1 MPLLTM
7 NLTRQSQLVYNQIQQ
22 TQTQTQAQI
31 QTQSQSQS
39 LFRLGSSTN
48 RNMIPL
54 LITGNK
60 SCKTCGGK

>member
-7 NLTRQSQLVYNQIQQ
+7 NLTRQSQLVYNQTQQTQQ
-22 TQTQTQAQI
+22 TQTLT
-31 QTQSQSQS
+31 QSQS
-39 LFRLGSSTN
+39 LFTLGSLVN

>member
-22 TQTQTQAQI
+22 TQTQAQ
-31 QTQSQSQS
+31 QTQTQSQS

>member
-22 TQTQTQAQI
+22 TQTQQAQA
-31 QTQSQSQS
+31 QSQS

>member
-22 TQTQTQAQI
+22 TQQTQTQTQQT
-31 QTQSQSQS
+31 QTQSI
-39 LFRLGSSTN
+39 FRLGSSTN

>member
-7 NLTRQSQLVYNQIQQ
+7 NLTRQSQLVYNQTQQTQQ
-22 TQTQTQAQI
+22 TQT
-31 QTQSQSQS
+31 QSQS

>member
-7 NLTRQSQLVYNQIQQ
+7 NLTRQSQLVYNQTQQ
-22 TQTQTQAQI
+22 TQTQTL
-31 QTQSQSQS
+31 TQSQS
-39 LFRLGSSTN
+39 LFTLGSLVN

>member
-22 TQTQTQAQI
+22 TQTQTQ
-31 QTQSQSQS
+31 QTQTQSQS

>member
-22 TQTQTQAQI
+22 TQTQTQT
-31 QTQSQSQS
+31 QTQSQS

>member
-22 TQTQTQAQI
+22 TQIQTQTQ
-31 QTQSQSQS
+31 TQS

>member
-22 TQTQTQAQI
+22 TQTQTQ
-31 QTQSQSQS
+31 S

-48 RNMIPL
+48 RNIIPL

>member
-22 TQTQTQAQI
+22 TQTQ
-31 QTQSQSQS
+31 QTQTQSQS
-39 LFRLGSSTN
+39 LFRLGSSIN

>member
-7 NLTRQSQLVYNQIQQ
+7 NLTRQSQLVYNQVQQ
-22 TQTQTQAQI
+22 TQTQTQT
-31 QTQSQSQS
+31 QTQSI
-39 LFRLGSSTN
+39 FRLGSSIN

-54 LITGNK
+54 LVTGNK

>member
-7 NLTRQSQLVYNQIQQ
+7 NLTRQSQLVYNQTQQ
-22 TQTQTQAQI
+22 TQTQTQ
-31 QTQSQSQS
+31 QTQTQSQS

>member
-7 NLTRQSQLVYNQIQQ
+7 NLTRQSQLVYNQIPQ
-22 TQTQTQAQI
+22 TQQTQAQI
-31 QTQSQSQS
+31 QTQTQSQS

>member
-22 TQTQTQAQI
+22 TQQTQQTQT
-31 QTQSQSQS
+31 QSQS

>member
-22 TQTQTQAQI
+22 TQQTQI
-31 QTQSQSQS
+31 QTQTQSQS

>member
-22 TQTQTQAQI
+22 TQQTQT
-31 QTQSQSQS
+31 QSQS

>member
-7 NLTRQSQLVYNQIQQ
+7 NLTRQSQLVYSQVQQ
-22 TQTQTQAQI
+22 TQTQT
-31 QTQSQSQS
+31 QSQS

>member
-22 TQTQTQAQI
+22 TQTQTQT
-31 QTQSQSQS
+31 QTQSI
-39 LFRLGSSTN
+39 FRLGSSIN

>member
-7 NLTRQSQLVYNQIQQ
+7 NLTRQSQLVYNQVQQ
-22 TQTQTQAQI
+22 TQTQTQT
-31 QTQSQSQS
+31 QTQSQSI
-39 LFRLGSSTN
+39 FRLGSSIN

-54 LITGNK
+54 LVTGNK

>member
-7 NLTRQSQLVYNQIQQ
+7 NLTRQSQLVYNQVQQ
-22 TQTQTQAQI
+22 TQTQTQ
-31 QTQSQSQS
+31 TQSI
-39 LFRLGSSTN
+39 FRLGSSTN

-54 LITGNK
+54 LVTGNK

>member
-22 TQTQTQAQI
+22 TQTQTQ
-31 QTQSQSQS
+31 QTQTQSQS
-39 LFRLGSSTN
+39 LFRLGSSIN

>member
-22 TQTQTQAQI
+22 TQTQTQAQTQT
-31 QTQSQSQS
+31 QTQSI
-39 LFRLGSSTN
+39 FRLGSSIN

>member
-7 NLTRQSQLVYNQIQQ
+7 NLTRQSQLVYNQTQQ
-22 TQTQTQAQI
+22 TQT

-39 LFRLGSSTN
+39 LFTLGSLVN

>member
-22 TQTQTQAQI
+22 TQQTQTQ
-31 QTQSQSQS
+31 TQSQS